1 MPDAYELF
9 LKYVSGFT
17 DIQKRAFPVIEAG
30 KNCLIISPTGTG
42 KTEAAF
48 LPLLKRISSQSEGA
62 GIALIYITPLRA
74 LNRDLFR
81 RLREICDVLGVSIG
95 VRHGDTTKKERA
107 EQIRNPPRIIITTPE
122 TLQNMLVT
130 KGFRSALRK
139 LKFVVVDELHE
150 LYYNKRGAQLAVA
163 LERLVEISGEFQRI
177 GLSATVAE
185 PHKVAYFLSGGRPVE
200 IVSADDEKSIELEV
214 EMPEKPEKAYPE
226 LVKLFDLDSDALAR
240 IERIAKL
247 IRESNA
253 VLVFANT
260 RYMAESLGSKL
271 TYLNS
276 IASFGGLGVHHSSID
291 KEERIRVEEAFKRGE
306 IKGLIATSSLELGI
320 DIGRVDL
327 VVQYGSPR
335 QVTRLLQRVGRSGH
349 ALGRVS
355 RGRIIVASALEG
367 AEAAAIAELAF
378 ENALEKMDMERGA
391 LDVLANQ
398 VCGIA
403 LEYGSIDLH
412 RLYSIFLRS
421 APYAKLKMEELLS
434 VLNFIA
440 GAKLIRFDGKEVRT
454 GSRTLRYFINNISV
468 LPEISKFLVKN
479 VSGNS
484 VISSLDEKFVSSY
497 IDEGTV
503 FITKGLPWKVV
514 SIDEGVVYVEPS
526 TSFEAAIP
534 DWEGEDIPVSYEV
547 ASRAFEILGEIASGD
562 SRAKRILN
570 AHAYEKVRD
579 LAESQGRLMRFGS
592 KNITVEEAANYAI
605 VYAPL
610 GKLAN
615 DFLAK
620 LLGSFMESSSKG
632 ILIKSTPYGIII
644 DYGSA
649 LRQPDVKRAFET
661 LIAYKA
667 GEIRDGIAIMNSEL
681 FRYKFVQVAKLFG
694 IVEKKATLSK
704 GIVEGLIR
712 LYRDTPLTE
721 EVMRD
726 IKKNYFDAERVEE
739 LLDRLRNGKANVEVF
754 KSSGSALAH
763 ELISSAYHYR
773 ELVMPLLPSDEE
785 VKQFEDGINKKTLS
799 LVCTFCGFVFSVK
812 LSELGEEEKI
822 LCPACKSPMV
832 TVMDDKYLDLINRIA
847 KGKKINAEGK
857 KLHAE
862 MLRGASLVDAYGKRA
877 LMALATYG
885 IGIATAARLLK
896 MVRKDRRLFML
907 DLINA
912 KKEFLRNRKFWS
924 ERA

>member
-48 LPLLKRISSQSEGA
+48 LPLLKRISSQSEGT

-271 TYLNS
+271 TYLNN

-327 VVQYGSPR
+327 
-335 QVTRLLQRVGRSGH
+335 
-349 ALGRVS
+349 
-355 RGRIIVASALEG
+355 
-367 AEAAAIAELAF
+367 
-378 ENALEKMDMERGA
+378 
-391 LDVLANQ
+391 
-398 VCGIA
+398 
-403 LEYGSIDLH
+403 
-412 RLYSIFLRS
+412 
-421 APYAKLKMEELLS
+421 
-434 VLNFIA
+434 
-440 GAKLIRFDGKEVRT
+440 
-454 GSRTLRYFINNISV
+454 
-468 LPEISKFLVKN
+468 
-479 VSGNS
+479 
-484 VISSLDEKFVSSY
+484 
-497 IDEGTV
+497 
-503 FITKGLPWKVV
+503 
-514 SIDEGVVYVEPS
+514 
-526 TSFEAAIP
+526 
-534 DWEGEDIPVSYEV
+534 
-547 ASRAFEILGEIASGD
+547 
-562 SRAKRILN
+562 
-570 AHAYEKVRD
+570 
-579 LAESQGRLMRFGS
+579 
-592 KNITVEEAANYAI
+592 
-605 VYAPL
+605 
-610 GKLAN
+610 
-615 DFLAK
+615 
-620 LLGSFMESSSKG
+620 
-632 ILIKSTPYGIII
+632 
-644 DYGSA
+644 
-649 LRQPDVKRAFET
+649 
-661 LIAYKA
+661 
-667 GEIRDGIAIMNSEL
+667 
-681 FRYKFVQVAKLFG
+681 
-694 IVEKKATLSK
+694 
-704 GIVEGLIR
+704 
-712 LYRDTPLTE
+712 
-721 EVMRD
+721 
-726 IKKNYFDAERVEE
+726 
-739 LLDRLRNGKANVEVF
+739 
-754 KSSGSALAH
+754 
-763 ELISSAYHYR
+763 
-773 ELVMPLLPSDEE
+773 
-785 VKQFEDGINKKTLS
+785 
-799 LVCTFCGFVFSVK
+799 
-812 LSELGEEEKI
+812 
-822 LCPACKSPMV
+822 
-832 TVMDDKYLDLINRIA
+832 
-847 KGKKINAEGK
+847 
-857 KLHAE
+857 
-862 MLRGASLVDAYGKRA
+862 
-877 LMALATYG
+877 
-885 IGIATAARLLK
+885 
-896 MVRKDRRLFML
+896 
-907 DLINA
+907 
-912 KKEFLRNRKFWS
+912 
-924 ERA
+924 